1 MITYLIRRVV
11 AAVLVLFGM
20 TILVFLIL
28 RLIPGDPAVIMLG
41 TNAGSQAMVQNLH
54 HQLGLDLPWPVQYIR
69 WLKGVFRGDL
79 GYSYD
84 QGLPVTTLIADNFP
98 YTLQLAVVGLGLSV
112 VGGIV
117 IGVIAAL
124 HRKTLLDVLLMGF
137 ALFCTSIPI
146 FWTGLLLIL
155 VFSVQL
161 HWFNVFSG
169 TSLKGLVLPVVALGL
184 GGAGFTARFVRSAV
198 IASLRQQW
206 VTTARSKGVPSHKVI
221 AYHVLRNSVLPVLTI
236 VGLQFGNLLG
246 GAVIVETVF
255 SRPGIGRVLVEAILN
270 KDYLVVQG
278 VALLIASL
286 YILTN
291 LVVDLLYPVFDPR
304 ISHK

>member
-1 MITYLIRRVV
+1 MTTYLIRRLLAV
-11 AAVLVLFGM
+11 ALLLFGM

-28 RLIPGDPAVIMLG
+28 RLIPGDPAVVMLG
-41 TNAGSQAMVQNLH
+41 TNAGSQALVRNLH

-69 WLKGVFRGDL
+69 WLKGLFRGDL

-98 YTLQLAVVGLGLSV
+98 YTAQLAVVGLGLSV
-112 VGGIV
+112 IGGIV
-117 IGVIAAL
+117 IGVVAAL
-124 HRKTLLDVLLMGF
+124 YRKTVLDTLLMGF
-137 ALFCTSIPI
+137 ALIGTSIPI

-169 TSLKGLVLPVVALGL
+169 TSLKGLVLPVVSLGI

-198 IASLRQQW
+198 IDSLRQHF
-206 VTTARSKGVPSHKVI
+206 VTTARSKGLPSRRVI
-221 AYHVLRNSVLPVLTI
+221 ERHVLRNSVLPVLTI

-278 VALLIASL
+278 VVLLIALL
-286 YILTN
+286 YILAN
-291 LVVDLLYPVFDPR
+291 LAVDLLYPVFDPR
-304 ISHK
+304 ISHQ